1 MSVAFTF
8 FMILKLRALHSHNE
22 LIMRALVRLPLYYK
36 TRLVHK
42 QILTETSISG
52 HPRKRDNRALNRG
65 GRLNRGSPKNIIAR
79 GSVFR

>member
-1 MSVAFTF
+1 MF
-8 FMILKLRALHSHNE
+8 FMILKLRALHSYNE
-22 LIMRALVRLPLYYK
+22 LIIRRALVRLQLYYK
-36 TRLVHK
+36 TRLVHRHK

-52 HPRKRDNRALNRG
+52 HPQKRDNRALNRG